1 MGGDCPRRSIPIRC
15 AARGRFEPSVVY
27 QFVPVPNSPATS
39 CFISGAAQP
48 GRARLAGRHEP
59 SVGDHA
65 AFCLDYLRL
74 SAGRNGAAADIRI
87 AAFDTEFDDDTQRA
101 KVAETIRKLP
111 NVDIW
116 ALFSIPIRK
125 SFGRRGGIPLLIT
138 LGLGLLSLA
147 AIDRIS
153 TKARDLPVTRRSVCA
168 HHTGP
173 GGDICKA
180 QRSDRRYLHYTVG
193 RPAWGQPSRAVPDVK
208 FRRL

>member
-87 AAFDTEFDDDTQRA
+87 AAFDTEFDDDTQPA

-125 SFGRRGGIPLLIT
+125 SFGRRGRIPLLIT
-138 LGLGLLSLA
+138 LGFGLLSLA

-153 TKARDLPVTRRSVCA
+153 TKARYLRSLEDQFALITPAQEETFAKRKGRIGATYITLWAGLLGVNLLVLRRM
-168 HHTGP
+168 
-173 GGDICKA
+173 
-180 QRSDRRYLHYTVG
+180 
-193 RPAWGQPSRAVPDVK
+193 
-208 FRRL
+208 